1 MQISKSTAIWDCV
14 DLLRSGAITMEDLNG
29 FSENF
34 IDTIKFILSR

>member
-1 MQISKSTAIWDCV
+1 
-14 DLLRSGAITMEDLNG
+14 LLRSGAITMEDLNG